1 MKLYTVNISYNYR
14 WIEYLTRR
22 FSGRKSRAAELFV
35 IRMKIDFL
43 PLIILL
49 DVKEK
54 KSLAWQEIVNANQL
68 LEFIIREILLREIGI
83 TDFYQDLNA
92 LPIIKIDDLKFNK

>member
-54 KSLAWQEIVNANQL
+54 KLDEMSKCKSDIKISTVQSFTQEIKLNQSA
-68 LEFIIREILLREIGI
+68 
-83 TDFYQDLNA
+83 D
-92 LPIIKIDDLKFNK
+92 